1 MGFADTQLS
10 RPTRFGWIIVM
21 LQTAPKSTSKFLSYA
36 SSTTERV
43 NKCLL
48 DAMKYHST
56 SYCIDTTSSERCI
69 LLLKWLNAL

>member
-21 LQTAPKSTSKFLSYA
+21 SQTAPKSTSKFLSYA

-48 DAMKYHST
+48 DATRLPTAST
-56 SYCIDTTSSERCI
+56 LRVR
-69 LLLKWLNAL
+69 NAAFYT